1 MSIHSHPV
9 KAKDRGI
16 ASGLAGATFGAIF
29 ASLFWAWMT
38 PDNPMRAEYGSPV
51 YYGGLECYR
60 TIEPLEQHSPIMVD

>member
-1 MSIHSHPV
+1 MSIHSPVV

-16 ASGLAGATFGAIF
+16 ASGLAGAVFGSIF

-38 PDNPMRAEYGSPV
+38 PDPARTEAGGAPV

-60 TIEPLEQHSPIMVD
+60 SIEVE